1 MAAHGKEKNK
11 GKSQGET
18 EDLCCGSKTMLI
30 LGWLL
35 GGATLEGR
43 IIGRAPFIMGLT
55 GLMVMPGLIIGLI
68 IGLAPGLNIGLTLPG
83 LTVGRIVGFP
93 ARTLTGI
100 LAPPLLMVAPP
111 LRMVGP
117 PLTVTPPRT
126 LATLMG
132 APRPGA
138 MGLGWPLIT
147 LPPLIGTP
155 LAATGAPLMLMAPLM
170 IGAPL
175 PPLITPL
182 PRRPPRA

>member
-1 MAAHGKEKNK
+1 
-11 GKSQGET
+11 
-18 EDLCCGSKTMLI
+18 MLI

-35 GGATLEGR
+35 GTAPVAGR
-43 IIGRAPFIMGLT
+43 IMGRAPFIGLT
-55 GLMVMPGLIIGLI
+55 GLMVMPGLMPGLIIGRI
-68 IGLAPGLNIGLTLPG
+68 IGLAPGLNMGLTLPG

-93 ARTLTGI
+93 GLTLTGI
-100 LAPPLLMVAPP
+100 LWAPPRFIVAPPLRMVAPPLLIVAPP

-117 PLTVTPPRT
+117 PLTVTPPLT

-138 MGLGWPLIT
+138 MGLGCALIT
-147 LPPLIGTP
+147 LPPLTGTP
-155 LAATGAPLMLMAPLM
+155 LAVTGAPLMLMAPLI

-182 PRRPPRA
+182 PRNPPRA